1 MPVTLRSSSSE
12 ISRFHRLLGR
22 HAWRIIVAANALA
35 LSSIAHAA
43 EPLSFKGLRLGAS
56 KADVLRRFPSAVCP
70 TNRSGCLLTAKDPH
84 SGGAKIEAE
93 RESMTIA
100 TVPFDSA
107 VFMFHSGRLD
117 AILISARP
125 DGFSRIALALADR
138 YDRPTTSSASQ
149 DIVVWELPEGTIEL
163 HRSPSE
169 SSIVYSSKRRNAS
182 TPTPAEQ
189 RKKAAG
195 DL

>member
-1 MPVTLRSSSSE
+1 M
-12 ISRFHRLLGR
+12 
-22 HAWRIIVAANALA
+22 
-35 LSSIAHAA
+35 
-43 EPLSFKGLRLGAS
+43 
-56 KADVLRRFPSAVCP
+56 
-70 TNRSGCLLTAKDPH
+70 
-84 SGGAKIEAE
+84 EAE

-107 VFMFHSGRLD
+107 LFMFHSGRLD
-117 AILISARP
+117 AILISAKP
-125 DGFSRIALALADR
+125 DGYSRIALALADR
-138 YDRPTTSSASQ
+138 YGRSMASSASQ
-149 DIVVWELPEGTIEL
+149 DIVVWEFPEGTIEL

-169 SSIVYSSKRRNAS
+169 SSIVYSSRRRNAS

>member
-1 MPVTLRSSSSE
+1 M
-12 ISRFHRLLGR
+12 
-22 HAWRIIVAANALA
+22 
-35 LSSIAHAA
+35 
-43 EPLSFKGLRLGAS
+43 
-56 KADVLRRFPSAVCP
+56 
-70 TNRSGCLLTAKDPH
+70 
-84 SGGAKIEAE
+84 EAE
-93 RESMTIA
+93 RESMTTA

-107 VFMFHSGRLD
+107 VFMFRAGRLD
-117 AILISARP
+117 AILISAKP
-125 DGFSRIALALADR
+125 DGFNRIALALADR
-138 YDRPTTSSASQ
+138 YGRATTSSAGQ

-182 TPTPAEQ
+182 TPTPADQ